1 MLGGPHGNLKERE
14 GSASLHRRSEQE
26 QEQDGDGSLN
36 WTGASRVGESS
47 PEPKVRF
54 LLLGRGRY
62 PTQLQ
67 VHVPRGPRQA
77 EGRHSILP
85 PGRIL
90 ELERELV
97 PYLPALPRMRSSLL
111 ST

>member
-1 MLGGPHGNLKERE
+1 MRV
-14 GSASLHRRSEQE
+14 STAAASSSRSRKDQR
-26 QEQDGDGSLN
+26 QAQDGDGSLN

-77 EGRHSILP
+77 EGRHSLLP
-85 PGRIL
+85 PSRIL

>member
-1 MLGGPHGNLKERE
+1 MRV
-14 GSASLHRRSEQE
+14 STAAASRRKDQR
-26 QEQDGDGSLN
+26 QAQDGDGSLN

-62 PTQLQ
+62 PTQLE

-77 EGRHSILP
+77 EGRHSLLP
-85 PGRIL
+85 P
-90 ELERELV
+90 
-97 PYLPALPRMRSSLL
+97 S
-111 ST
+111 